1 MATGNRSLFV
11 APDGWTRWLG
21 VVLVGSLLLPFL
33 LGCVSG
39 AIFFVSGN
47 RRAETVLEEDVVE
60 SDQILLQRDFPCG
73 LEASQIFAMVNEALG
88 GALECVE
95 MQRFFDEHAA
105 APESFRACSLQVVKI
120 PGANRENLI
129 SGPAVICGM
138 ALGCSAGILE
148 VLDPILLPYAV
159 YTHIKCYGGER
170 YVSIFRDAAGKPI
183 LLFNFD
189 VTTGRQAAIPS
200 HITADYWENV
210 RTMWVRSRLPTGE
223 FSYESMFFFE
233 KRKTDAEESRPA
245 D

>member
-1 MATGNRSLFV
+1 MTTAHRSLFV
-11 APDGWTRWLG
+11 VPDGRKRWFG
-21 VVLVGSLLLPFL
+21 VVLAGSLLLPFL
-33 LGCVSG
+33 PGCVSG

-47 RRAETVLEEDVVE
+47 RRAEAVLEEDVIE
-60 SDQILLQRDFPCG
+60 SEQILLQRDFPCG
-73 LEASQIFAMVNEALG
+73 LEASQIFAMVNEPLD

-95 MQRFFDEHAA
+95 MQRFFDEHAE

-120 PGANRENLI
+120 PGADRENLI
-129 SGPAVICGM
+129 FGPAVICGE
-138 ALGCSAGILE
+138 ALGCTAGILE

-189 VTTGRQAAIPS
+189 VTTGRQATIPS
-200 HITADYWENV
+200 HITADYWEDV
-210 RTMWVRSRLPTGE
+210 RTMWVRSRQSTGE
-223 FSYESMFFFE
+223 FSFESMFFFE
-233 KRKTDAEESRPA
+233 KRKTDAEESCPS